1 MYIID
6 HNKQVALINEMKQL
20 RKDSKK
26 CEVYYH
32 HPYTNQMWKAFFPR
46 SNGDDLGPKL
56 LRHEPAPTDIKE
68 RLNICLGEDAP
79 ENAIGLGIE
88 WSARPELWTSIFQA
102 LENRYSYYDRTQ
114 IKLFLDNLQL
124 DEAKEK
130 LPEEAERQN
139 EKEVESIIS
148 ADLVGELIW
157 RSRKIRMK
165 RFFVLG

>member
-6 HNKQVALINEMKQL
+6 HDQQLALINEMKQL
-20 RKDSKK
+20 RKDTKK
-26 CEVYYH
+26 YEVYYH
-32 HPYTNQMWKAFFPR
+32 HPFTNQMWKGFFPR
-46 SNGDDLGPKL
+46 ANGDELGPKL
-56 LRHEPAPTDIKE
+56 LRHEPVSSDIKE

-88 WSARPELWTSIFQA
+88 WSARPELWPDIIQA
-102 LENRYSYYDRTQ
+102 LEHRYSHYDRKQ
-114 IKLFLDNLQL
+114 LKLFLDNLHL

-130 LPEEAERQN
+130 MPSESSGDVDKNKDITEET
-139 EKEVESIIS
+139 
-148 ADLVGELIW
+148 VGNLIW

>member
-6 HNKQVALINEMKQL
+6 HDKQVDLINEMKQL

-26 CEVYYH
+26 YEVYYH
-32 HPYTNQMWKAFFPR
+32 HPYTNQMWKSFFPHA
-46 SNGDDLGPKL
+46 NGDELGPKL
-56 LRHEPAPTDIKE
+56 LRHEPVPSDINE

-88 WSARPELWTSIFQA
+88 WSARPEIWPDVIQA
-102 LENRYSYYDRTQ
+102 LENRYSHFDRNQ
-114 IKLFLDNLQL
+114 LKLFLDNLHL

-130 LPEEAERQN
+130 MPVETSKDD
-139 EKEVESIIS
+139 EKANKITE
-148 ADLVGELIW
+148 DKVGNLIW
-157 RSRKIRMK
+157 RTRKIRVK

>member
-1 MYIID
+1 MYITD
-6 HNKQVALINEMKQL
+6 HDKQVALINEMKQL

-26 CEVYYH
+26 YEVYYH
-32 HPYTNQMWKAFFPR
+32 HPYTNQMWKSFFPCA
-46 SNGDDLGPKL
+46 NDDVLGPKL
-56 LRHEPAPTDIKE
+56 LRHEPVPTDINE

-88 WSARPELWTSIFQA
+88 WSARPEIWPDIIQA
-102 LENRYSYYDRTQ
+102 LENRYSHYNRKQ
-114 IKLFLDNLQL
+114 LKLFLHNLHL

-130 LPEEAERQN
+130 MPAEASDEELVDV
-139 EKEVESIIS
+139 KIS
-148 ADLVGELIW
+148 EDTVGNLIW